1 MHTATPFLM
10 SCKPHDNI
18 PLAHLLWIMY
28 ICGRKCSQNFARTWV
43 TEKKEKKW
51 FGRGSG
57 HHPGNILEVG
67 FVARTTG
74 LKSQVLKVLMFSYS
88 TLHQEEE
95 RSFRKLHRIKGS
107 DKLGRQAV
115 NLDQSRLCLRRK
127 TTAEEFKCNRAQTTF
142 AWWLLHTWVWL
153 VGSHLPKQTA
163 PSGEN
168 NLRLDSIKL
177 NERWKTGT
185 ASYVS

>member
-1 MHTATPFLM
+1 MAENVAIILQEHVSL
-10 SCKPHDNI
+10 
-18 PLAHLLWIMY
+18 
-28 ICGRKCSQNFARTWV
+28 
-43 TEKKEKKW
+43 KKSERSDLVVAVAIIW
-51 FGRGSG
+51 AIFC
-57 HHPGNILEVG
+57 

-74 LKSQVLKVLMFSYS
+74 LKSQVLKVLMFSYC
-88 TLHQEEE
+88 TLHQEKE

-115 NLDQSRLCLRRK
+115 NLDQSQLCLYRK
-127 TTAEEFKCNRAQTTF
+127 TTAEEFKCNRGQTTF
-142 AWWLLHTWVWL
+142 SWWLVHTWVWL

-168 NLRLDSIKL
+168 NLRLGLITL